1 MTIWACRCLVAAEA
15 DRNRKGPP
23 VFERD
28 YLMNIL
34 LQYAE
39 ILRRSW
45 FKARRESDPRG
56 AAVMLEAAVGQAT
69 DIDGA
74 TLLSLSPES
83 MAGVLQVSGVDDRVA
98 GYIARSLAL
107 ASSYLNEAGDRQ
119 LAALRFQQARALA
132 DAYGVELPDSADEL
146 AALADRTE
154 GGCFSEADEPA
165 LVDIEGSSL
174 SDAAPMVETFSVS
187 RD

>member
-1 MTIWACRCLVAAEA
+1 M
-15 DRNRKGPP
+15 
-23 VFERD
+23 FERD

>member
-1 MTIWACRCLVAAEA
+1 M
-15 DRNRKGPP
+15 
-23 VFERD
+23 FERD
-28 YLMNIL
+28 YLVNIL

-45 FKARRESDPRG
+45 FKARHESDPRG
-56 AAVMLEAAVGQAT
+56 AAAMLEATVGQAT

-83 MAGVLQVSGVDDRVA
+83 MAGVLQVSGVDERVA

-107 ASSYLNEAGDRQ
+107 ASSYLNELGDRQ
-119 LAALRFQQARALA
+119 LAALRFQQARSLA
-132 DAYGVELPDSADEL
+132 DAYGIDLPESADDL

-154 GGCFSEADEPA
+154 GRCFSEDDELA
-165 LVDIEGSSL
+165 LVDVESVPGIAAVPKVE
-174 SDAAPMVETFSVS
+174 AAPLEQE
-187 RD
+187 